1 MKPGF
6 ARGSSVNFGA
16 LLKGFDTVMVLL
28 DTAKRLKGGGSPPPP
43 AETGLTTTAPPPGL
57 GGQLEARLTNVVVA
71 ALKEAFDRDHA
82 RLELE
87 RAQLEEQRR
96 RAEEAMRAELRRQAA
111 DREIGRLRLLAGT
124 ALIGWIASVALFLA
138 RLGSATMPTRV
149 VIALA
154 WLLLLGALG
163 AAFTAQ
169 GRIDTD
175 RPDTGASPAAT
186 AAAGAALWLLIA
198 GLALSAIS
206 LLF

>member
-1 MKPGF
+1 M
-6 ARGSSVNFGA
+6 NFGT

-28 DTAKRLKGGGSPPPP
+28 DTAKRLKGGNPPPP
-43 AETGLTTTAPPPGL
+43 AETALTATTPPPGFA
-57 GGQLEARLTNVVVA
+57 GQLEASLTNVVVA

-87 RAQLEEQRR
+87 RAQLDEQRR

-111 DREIGRLRLLAGT
+111 DREIGRLRLLAAT
-124 ALIGWIASVALFLA
+124 ALIGWIASVALFVA
-138 RLGSATMPTRV
+138 RLGTASTNARV
-149 VIALA
+149 VIAVA

-169 GRIDTD
+169 GRVSADSASGSAPVGAD
-175 RPDTGASPAAT
+175 RSSAL
-186 AAAGAALWLLIA
+186 ALWLLIA

>member
-1 MKPGF
+1 
-6 ARGSSVNFGA
+6 VNFGA

-28 DTAKRLKGGGSPPPP
+28 DTAKRLKGGANPPPP
-43 AETGLTTTAPPPGL
+43 AETGLMTNAPTPGL
-57 GGQLEARLTNVVVA
+57 SGQIEARLTNVVVA

-96 RAEEAMRAELRRQAA
+96 RAEEAIRAELRRQDA

-124 ALIGWIASVALFLA
+124 ALIGWIASVGLFLA
-138 RLGSATMPTRV
+138 RLGSASMPARV
-149 VIALA
+149 VVALA
-154 WLLLLGALG
+154 WLLLLAALG

-169 GRIDTD
+169 GRITTD
-175 RPDTGASPAAT
+175 GAAAGPAPAASP
-186 AAAGAALWLLIA
+186 AGAALWLLIA
-198 GLALSAIS
+198 GLAFSAIS